1 MATKIISVPVTIER
15 SAPDGPTSY
24 RNLDSNSN
32 RNQALA
38 KTMQA
43 EVDKSHIY
51 EAAIKFPRI
60 ESQEQLAAMLSELAV
75 RFDTRPDY
83 YTKRDYQLLIALLGS
98 AIGFLQG
105 QIQIHSDNENVIKI
119 ITSES
124 GRTYISPQLGTL
136 QESDED
142 AEGTYVGSDSNNES
156 KIVTI
161 GDIRNYINNKL
172 TWIKYE

>member
-51 EAAIKFPRI
+51 ETAIKFPRI

-105 QIQIHSDNENVIKI
+105 KMDLQSGNEDMIVVSTDEQSRTL
-119 ITSES
+119 IT
-124 GRTYISPQLGTL
+124 PQVGQLT
-136 QESDED
+136 DAPED
-142 AEGTYVGSDSNNES
+142 ADGNYTGTDNNERRMA
-156 KIVTI
+156 TI

-172 TWIKYE
+172 TWIEQ